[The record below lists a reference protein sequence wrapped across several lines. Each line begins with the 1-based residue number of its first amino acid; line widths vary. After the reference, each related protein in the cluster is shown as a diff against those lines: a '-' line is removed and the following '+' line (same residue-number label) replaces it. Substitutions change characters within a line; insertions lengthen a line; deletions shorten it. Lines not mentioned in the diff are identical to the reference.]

1 MALSQKGLHDWIIQ
15 RISALVLAGYIFFLS
30 VYFILH
36 PGLDFAMWHHELSEP
51 YLKAATLLTLL
62 ALLWH
67 AWIGIWSVLTD
78 YIKNAIVRATLEVII
93 LVALFFYFFWGI
105 ILLGSL

>member
-15 RISALVLAGYIFFLS
+15 PISALVLAGYIFFLTL
-30 VYFILH
+30 YFIMH
-36 PGLDFAMWHHELSEP
+36 PMLDFTAWRGLFSQSVMQ
-51 YLKAATLLTLL
+51 AATLLTLL

-78 YIKNAIVRATLEVII
+78 YIKHSVLRATLEVII
-93 LVALFFYFFWGI
+93 LIALFFYFFWGI
-105 ILLGSL
+105 TILRSL